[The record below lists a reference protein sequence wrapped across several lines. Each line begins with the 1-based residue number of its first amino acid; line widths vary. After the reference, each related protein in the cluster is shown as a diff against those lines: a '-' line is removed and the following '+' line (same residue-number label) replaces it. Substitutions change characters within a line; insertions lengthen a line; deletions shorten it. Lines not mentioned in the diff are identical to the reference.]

1 MTVQLLAKDD
11 SKAYDAEILAERWQ
25 SYIDAY
31 VSVGVSVY
39 IISTCESTKSCQ
51 GDSSQGLP
59 MSRLQRS
66 FLKRYV

>member
-31 VSVGVSVY
+31 VSVGVSICGVLRAGKRRVVRV
-39 IISTCESTKSCQ
+39 TRRRVFPCL
-51 GDSSQGLP
+51 DSND
-59 MSRLQRS
+59 R
-66 FLKRYV
+66 F

>member
-31 VSVGVSVY
+31 VSVGVVICGVVRASKRR
-39 IISTCESTKSCQ
+39 IIRVTRRRVSPCL
-51 GDSSQGLP
+51 DSDD
-59 MSRLQRS
+59 R
-66 FLKRYV
+66 F